1 MNKYWPTIFYSFI
14 FVAKIEVVKCPK
26 DPREWKQTFEIYPVG
41 INEKVLVNLEM
52 MCQCDCE
59 KPGNPVSNQLLDY
72 NLKVPS
78 FFVKMK
84 NRIFTPFFVLKL
96 GIHWKC
102 PTVLEPWNLQM
113 WDLRMCSWL
122 FWSQMWM
129 WCRKFKFSWRSWSRL
144 QTR

>member
-1 MNKYWPTIFYSFI
+1 MNKYWPTIFYAFI

-72 NLKVPS
+72 NLKIPS
-78 FFVKMK
+78 FFKDEKQDFHAFLCFEIRDTLKMPHSARTMEPT
-84 NRIFTPFFVLKL
+84 NVGFANVLLTFLVANVNVMQK
-96 GIHWKC
+96 I
-102 PTVLEPWNLQM
+102 
-113 WDLRMCSWL
+113 
-122 FWSQMWM
+122 
-129 WCRKFKFSWRSWSRL
+129 
-144 QTR
+144 